1 MEEEEPREKGHR
13 IEPAQ
18 WWVISLAV
26 AFMAGSVLYRYL
38 NHAEYGH
45 TAAIF
50 IGIPAVLAIVLAL
63 TPKAKTLT
71 GGIMKGITLALLVM
85 APLLGEGYL
94 CILFAAPLFYV
105 VGLLV
110 GIPIDSMRKRKR
122 IGQTLT
128 CIVLVLLPMSLEGVV
143 PGFSFERQ
151 QVVEVTR
158 VVNASS
164 ASVEKAMAEGP
175 RIDKRLPAFL
185 RIGFPHPLAASG
197 RGLNIGDERRILFSG
212 AEGDPA
218 GYLSMRIT
226 QRGPGYVRYDTVSD
240 GSKLT
245 QWIRW
250 DASEVS
256 WMPMDA
262 QHTRVTWRVHF
273 ERQLDPA
280 WYFAP
285 WERAAV
291 REAAGY
297 LIDINAKPAGLP

>member
-1 MEEEEPREKGHR
+1 MEEQEPSAGRRR

-18 WWVISLAV
+18 WWVIALAI

-38 NHAEYGH
+38 AHVRYGH
-45 TAAIF
+45 SAAMF
-50 IGIPAVLAIVLAL
+50 IGIPAVLAILLAL
-63 TPKAKTLT
+63 TPKAKTVT
-71 GGIMKGITLALLVM
+71 GGIVKGITLALLVL

-110 GIPIDSMRKRKR
+110 GIPIDVMRKRDR
-122 IGQTLT
+122 GGQTLT
-128 CIVLVLLPMSLEGVV
+128 CIVLALLPMSLEGVT
-143 PGFSFERQ
+143 PQFAFDRHQ
-151 QVVEVTR
+151 IVEVSR
-158 VVNASS
+158 VVDAPT
-164 ASVEKAMAEGP
+164 ASVEAALAESP
-175 RIDKRLPAFL
+175 KIDRRLPAFL

-197 RGLNIGDERRILFSG
+197 AGLEIGAERRVLFSG

-218 GYLSMRIT
+218 GYLVMRIAE
-226 QRGPGYVRYDTVSD
+226 RRAGYVRYETVTD

-250 DASEVS
+250 TSSEVS
-256 WMPMDA
+256 WMPTDA
-262 QHTRVTWRVHF
+262 HHTRVTWRVHF
-273 ERQLDPA
+273 DRELDPA
-280 WYFAP
+280 WYFTS

-297 LIDINAKPAGLP
+297 LIEINAKPAGLP